1 MHQIEYLLDMARQDD
16 KQGERSQAQNLYSCA
31 IQLALKT
38 VSFHSS
44 CITVIGVTKLV
55 T

>member
-31 IQLALKT
+31 IQLALKA
-38 VSFHSS
+38 VSFF
-44 CITVIGVTKLV
+44 CITVIGVTRLV